1 MGFSGLTVNTLRD
14 SGFMGHNHSA
24 PVPPVHSVQPGDTM
38 QILYR
43 ASQDIG
49 NDTALY
55 QFKPVHAPRGLIHD
69 SNQKYPYTPS
79 RFSGLLNGA
88 LTTFAMTE
96 VQVEDEIYSYC
107 LSAFIHFSFCLCWG
121 GSTKVAYGIVFR
133 WSYHGSFSYLILN
146 IRTPTT
152 LLCLINNFYPDQVTL
167 SWTMDGK
174 GVSGDQQD
182 SQSVRIPDRTYSTS
196 STLTLPRSTWE
207 SGEMYVCQVQH

>member
-1 MGFSGLTVNTLRD
+1 MYRPSMRQSF
-14 SGFMGHNHSA
+14 
-24 PVPPVHSVQPGDTM
+24 PPVHSVQPGDTM

-96 VQVEDEIYSYC
+96 VQVEDEAEHFCYYC
-107 LSAFIHFSFCLCWG
+107 KWNHHADALHFHLFNILSTSHATAAPQVSLFAPTGKDLTRTG
-121 GSTKVAYGIVFR
+121 GQ
-133 WSYHGSFSYLILN
+133 
-146 IRTPTT
+146 TT

>member
-1 MGFSGLTVNTLRD
+1 LFGLMFLLGSIACLLTYDFWNSPLDVDRSD
-14 SGFMGHNHSA
+14 CYS
-24 PVPPVHSVQPGDTM
+24 VHSVQPGDTM

-79 RFSGLLNGA
+79 RFSGILDRGTGTGRA
-88 LTTFAMTE
+88 
-96 VQVEDEIYSYC
+96 
-107 LSAFIHFSFCLCWG
+107 
-121 GSTKVAYGIVFR
+121 GSTTGTGILER
-133 WSYHGSFSYLILN
+133 GAGTG
-146 IRTPTT
+146 RTGHATAAPQVSLFAPTGKDLTRTGGQTT

>member
-1 MGFSGLTVNTLRD
+1 MTFGIPLWMSTDLTATLVLTL
-14 SGFMGHNHSA
+14 F
-24 PVPPVHSVQPGDTM
+24 PPVHSVQPGDTM

-96 VQVEDEIYSYC
+96 VQVEDELPFTQLNMAVQKTAPQVS
-107 LSAFIHFSFCLCWG
+107 LFAPTGKDLTRTG
-121 GSTKVAYGIVFR
+121 GQ
-133 WSYHGSFSYLILN
+133 
-146 IRTPTT
+146 TT